1 MKTNEKYRFGK
12 RYYQREDGTWVYL
25 RDTLAE
31 EEYRDNIREHWRNFK
46 INATAIG
53 FMAAAVAVYIYKP
66 EVFESMANNPF
77 IFVPLAVIGV
87 ICGLFILGIVGITT
101 WLFMKEAIPAFKR
114 DILGIEQDIEE

>member
-1 MKTNEKYRFGK
+1 MKTNEKVRFGK
-12 RYYQREDGTWVYL
+12 RYYLNEETGEWIYL
-25 RDTLAE
+25 CDTMAE

-87 ICGLFILGIVGITT
+87 ICGLFILGIVGITA
-101 WLFMKEAIPAFKR
+101 WLFLKEAIPAFKR
-114 DILGIEQDIEE
+114 DILGMDE